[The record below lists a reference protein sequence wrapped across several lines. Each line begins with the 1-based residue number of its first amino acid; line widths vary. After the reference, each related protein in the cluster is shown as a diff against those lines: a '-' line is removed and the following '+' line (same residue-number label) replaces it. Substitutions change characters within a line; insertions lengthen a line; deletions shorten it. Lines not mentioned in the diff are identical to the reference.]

1 MPVQQVMSPD
11 ARDIESCIWRRYIG
25 LIPILVEVSSVVKL
39 NLRRSLLA
47 LCISDYWVSLLAE
60 RTLRYA
66 RLASRNPST
75 SVSTA

>member
-11 ARDIESCIWRRYIG
+11 ARDIGSCVRRRCIYSI
-25 LIPILVEVSSVVKL
+25 LILVEVSSVVKL
-39 NLRRSLLA
+39 DLRRSLLA
-47 LCISDYWVSLLAE
+47 LYINDYWASPLAE

-66 RLASRNPST
+66 RLASRNPPT